1 MLILMQ
7 LEIFCTEEFIISLLR
22 RIRIKKMIL
31 SIFIDLSN
39 YSLLMSKIN
48 HREDCELDDIINILE
63 RELC

>member
-1 MLILMQ
+1 
-7 LEIFCTEEFIISLLR
+7 
-22 RIRIKKMIL
+22 MIL